1 MQEAAALHA
10 PMAEEKRE
18 RAPPAEAPVAQGLD
32 ADPQSALAAYAMPGA
47 AETFAD
53 RGFDAYLAKPF
64 ANEELMETLRRVA
77 G

>member
-1 MQEAAALHA
+1 MRKDWT
-10 PMAEEKRE
+10 PT
-18 RAPPAEAPVAQGLD
+18 
-32 ADPQSALAAYAMPGA
+32 LAAYAMSGD

-53 RGFDAYLAKPF
+53 HGFDAYLAKPF